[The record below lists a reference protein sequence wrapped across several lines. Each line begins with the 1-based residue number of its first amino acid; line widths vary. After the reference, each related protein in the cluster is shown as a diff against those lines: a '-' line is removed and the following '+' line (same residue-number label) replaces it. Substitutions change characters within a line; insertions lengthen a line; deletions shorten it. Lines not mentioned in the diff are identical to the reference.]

1 MVRPRVA
8 RGFID
13 PADNGLAS
21 MYPASDWS
29 VCSGPSW
36 ISARV
41 RSHYRTGLD
50 RAIWVTSVRMRRED
64 RSSIVVSSSRR
75 PRRANYATSSIGS
88 SSCFALFL
96 CSCLAA
102 VPSSRPA
109 GPGRAARRCRQGW
122 PSRRPRPLRPC
133 CQATPCTAPST
144 ARGLRWT
151 GCYRIGLDAREGAPL
166 VENRPRDA
174 GKLIGQRN
182 GEHIV
187 VQSLLRHLDPGF
199 EPIAFPLLGPEL
211 DQHDPGCLNEE
222 SAQVAI
228 AAPRYAA
235 EDSPVSRR
243 DLFRDQPEPSAEV
256 AAFGEHLAGA
266 DRSHHRARDDR
277 TDAGDRH
284 QSLAVLILMGERS
297 NLAGKAL
304 DTHIQ
309 VARISCQLLDDAR
322 HAGRENIG
330 ARPQDPRQLD
340 PQETQSLPYRN
351 AP

>member
-1 MVRPRVA
+1 MSALAPQLGGKQTPSERVDNDANDPKCMVRPCVA

-109 GPGRAARRCRQGW
+109 GHGRAARRGRQGW
-122 PSRRPRPLRPC
+122 PSRRQCFALWHR
-133 CQATPCTAPST
+133 QATP
-144 ARGLRWT
+144 
-151 GCYRIGLDAREGAPL
+151 
-166 VENRPRDA
+166 
-174 GKLIGQRN
+174 
-182 GEHIV
+182 
-187 VQSLLRHLDPGF
+187 
-199 EPIAFPLLGPEL
+199 
-211 DQHDPGCLNEE
+211 
-222 SAQVAI
+222 
-228 AAPRYAA
+228 
-235 EDSPVSRR
+235 
-243 DLFRDQPEPSAEV
+243 
-256 AAFGEHLAGA
+256 
-266 DRSHHRARDDR
+266 
-277 TDAGDRH
+277 
-284 QSLAVLILMGERS
+284 
-297 NLAGKAL
+297 
-304 DTHIQ
+304 
-309 VARISCQLLDDAR
+309 
-322 HAGRENIG
+322 
-330 ARPQDPRQLD
+330 
-340 PQETQSLPYRN
+340 
-351 AP
+351 